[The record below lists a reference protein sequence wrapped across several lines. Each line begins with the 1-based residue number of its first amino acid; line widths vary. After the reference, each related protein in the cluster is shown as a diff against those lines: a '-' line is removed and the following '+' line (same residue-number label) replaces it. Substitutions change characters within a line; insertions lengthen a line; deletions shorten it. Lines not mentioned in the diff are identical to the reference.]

1 MILPDLLGRIGASG
15 TSSADAL
22 RLSTSPSITE
32 SSWRL
37 LMCVVGIDIG
47 TKSEAL

>member
-1 MILPDLLGRIGASG
+1 MILPDLLGCIGALG

-22 RLSTSPSITE
+22 RLSPSPSVAK